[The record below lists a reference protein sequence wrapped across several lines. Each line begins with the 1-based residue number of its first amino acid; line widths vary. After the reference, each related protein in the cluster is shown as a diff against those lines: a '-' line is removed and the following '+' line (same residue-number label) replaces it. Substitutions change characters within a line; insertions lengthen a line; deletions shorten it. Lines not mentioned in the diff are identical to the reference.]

1 MTKQMIM
8 QRNIQRAKTKT
19 ILGSTVWVLL
29 LVLLAC
35 SLVFPQSSNAQT
47 TEVVTGQET
56 SPNYIP
62 EMGDHTRS
70 GSTLHNQGTGT
81 SKGCKSGNFCT
92 GGKQGP
98 GGTYSSTFDL
108 EENMTIDQINRGF
121 SMDYGMDVDSHQS
134 NLTVPS
140 CANGNTLQNNDCK
153 DIFTLTV
160 DAR

>member
-1 MTKQMIM
+1 MKK
-8 QRNIQRAKTKT
+8 NIQRARQKV
-19 ILGSTVWVLL
+19 LHGSMGLVSL
-29 LVLLAC
+29 LVLLAL
-35 SLVFPQSSNAQT
+35 SLAFPSSSNAQT
-47 TEVVTGQET
+47 QTEIVTGQET

-108 EENMTIDQINRGF
+108 EENMTID
-121 SMDYGMDVDSHQS
+121 
-134 NLTVPS
+134 
-140 CANGNTLQNNDCK
+140 
-153 DIFTLTV
+153 
-160 DAR
+160 

>member
-1 MTKQMIM
+1 MMTKL
-8 QRNIQRAKTKT
+8 K
-19 ILGSTVWVLL
+19 LLVLS

-35 SLVFPQSSNAQT
+35 SLVFPHSSNAQT
-47 TEVVTGQET
+47 TEVITGQET

-70 GSTLHNQGTGT
+70 GSTFHNQTT
-81 SKGCKSGNFCT
+81 ATNKGCKSGNFCT

-140 CANGNTLQNNDCK
+140 CVNGNTLRTFQLLHFMYNNT
-153 DIFTLTV
+153 ILY
-160 DAR
+160 